1 MNHETAPPKIYIV
14 DDDLPVVDSL
24 RLLLGGL
31 GVPLETFSSA
41 ESFLQEVRV
50 TATGCMVAD
59 LRMPGLT
66 GLELLKRMR
75 ELGYDL
81 HVVMVTGHADVAT
94 VAQAMKLGAI
104 DFLEKPCPPA
114 QIVGA
119 VKAALARA
127 NEGSQRAQPRQAFE
141 QQIGQLTADER
152 SVLEGLIL
160 GRTNPEIADTLDVSL
175 RTIQARRS
183 SIFEK
188 LGVSNRAE
196 LVERALSAGWTPKR
210 S

>member
-1 MNHETAPPKIYIV
+1 MTPAKIYIV
-14 DDDLPVVDSL
+14 DDDQPVVDSL

-31 GVPLETFSSA
+31 EMPIETYRSA
-41 ESFLQEVRV
+41 EAFLQQVPV
-50 TATGCMVAD
+50 SATGCMVAD

-66 GLELLKRMR
+66 GLELLKRIR

-114 QIVGA
+114 QIVAA
-119 VKAALARA
+119 VRAGLARA
-127 NEGSQRAQPRQAFE
+127 AEGTQRALPRQEFE
-141 QQIGQLTADER
+141 QHLEQLTVDER
-152 SVLEGLIL
+152 AVLDGLIL
-160 GRTNPEIADTLDVSL
+160 GRTNPEIAETLDVSL
-175 RTIQARRS
+175 RTVQARRA

-188 LGVSNRAE
+188 LRVSNRAE
-196 LVERALSAGWTPKR
+196 LVERALAAGWSPKR